1 MLIRFVWMALEIRG
15 MLLNF
20 GLMPIRRVRMGIHF
34 RRIFIQANWIRIPRE
49 WISIRAK
56 LRDIEFRLEAS
67 DFTPSA
73 SSHIGKYLLS
83 LFRLT
88 PTPSLPLARGAGFP
102 ETEGVSPTLPAKTKS
117 SVPLSVFLAVALLSS
132 AVLGFEIAL
141 SRVFATTLRFQFAFL
156 IVSLALCGLGLGGLW
171 AHLRPRTSLEN
182 AALGWGVAV
191 VASLA
196 VILRGVF
203 AIVPQHY
210 WLAALF
216 VVVPFCFAGAFLS
229 LVFGAYREEGGRLY
243 GFDLGGAALAAVGS
257 VALMQVVSAIDACL
271 FFAAL
276 GALAG
281 VLVSKRRAFP
291 AILCATLLA
300 MIPFNLRFHAWSV
313 QPIPPMPD
321 KDGNTL
327 ADRGITQFLFT
338 ELGDPKSKTKISDTR
353 WNAFARTDV
362 VNDPDE
368 GPDSLLIYTNG
379 NVPTNMLHWRGD
391 LRSLPQLTAR
401 FPISNWTFESANIG
415 NQEVFSIGPGGGLD
429 ALLALQYGAKHF
441 EGAEINPSIVG
452 LMNEPDYRNWN
463 GGIYRNPRVHVR
475 TAEGRDAVRET
486 KGRYRLVFSALTKTA
501 TAGQGAALLESFIY
515 TREAFND
522 YLNAADDDGA
532 MAIVGDAPALLAR
545 LTATAV
551 DHFKRM
557 GQTEH
562 EAGQHIAVVYADA
575 RMGGPYR
582 WALFVRK
589 SPITPAQAALM
600 AQSASKKKLYAIWI
614 PGQAADNPSYPFG
627 LMLSGA
633 LSLDAFIA
641 SGRQTT
647 QQEPMAADFS
657 PCSDDKPFVLDMSP
671 SPMSLFDSSPSL
683 TWMLGLSLLS
693 TLGLAGFLSLSPGKR
708 ATFPPAISETQRETS
723 ATTTNVS
730 AIEAITD
737 AALSGVP
744 AVQASASATQAR
756 TRAVAPIADLS
767 NALGPLLFL
776 ALGVGFMFVEVP
788 LIQKLALPLGYPT
801 LSLSVI
807 LFSILLGGG
816 AGALFSQRFEGASLR
831 RYALACALGVVAL
844 SLGFGF
850 ASDVAGRALLD
861 LPITTRCVVVALSLL
876 PFGFVLGTPFP
887 SGLRLLARDERTV
900 ALAWALNGTAS
911 VVGSI
916 GAAILAKSLGF
927 TLVMAFGALIY
938 AGVAGVFAANRQG

>member
-1 MLIRFVWMALEIRG
+1 
-15 MLLNF
+15 
-20 GLMPIRRVRMGIHF
+20 
-34 RRIFIQANWIRIPRE
+34 
-49 WISIRAK
+49 
-56 LRDIEFRLEAS
+56 
-67 DFTPSA
+67 
-73 SSHIGKYLLS
+73 
-83 LFRLT
+83 
-88 PTPSLPLARGAGFP
+88 
-102 ETEGVSPTLPAKTKS
+102 
-117 SVPLSVFLAVALLSS
+117 VFLAVALLSS

-141 SRVFATTLRFQFAFL
+141 SRVFATTLRYQFAFL

-191 VASLA
+191 VAALA

-203 AIVPQHY
+203 AFVPQHY
-210 WLAALF
+210 WLAAL
-216 VVVPFCFAGAFLS
+216 VVVLPFCFAGAFLS
-229 LVFGAYREEGGRLY
+229 LAFGAYREEGGRLY
-243 GFDLGGAALAAVGS
+243 AFDLAGAALAAVGS
-257 VALMQVVSAIDACL
+257 VALMQVMSAVDACL

-281 VLVSKRRAFP
+281 VFVSKQRAFP
-291 AILCATLLA
+291 AIICAMLLA
-300 MIPFNLRFHAWSV
+300 TIPFNRRSHAWSV
-313 QPIPPMPD
+313 QPIPPAYQVSEEAWQQALLGWSQKKQTYLPQSD
-321 KDGNTL
+321 SL
-327 ADRGITQFLFT
+327 ADRGVTQPLFT
-338 ELGDPKSKTKISDTR
+338 EIGGQLEAERRLKVLQNAGRINKRLQIPPTQILDTR

-362 VNDPDE
+362 VRDPDA
-368 GPDSLLIYTNG
+368 GPDTLLIYTNG
-379 NVPTNMLHWRGD
+379 NVPTNMLRWKGD
-391 LRSLPQLTAR
+391 PRSLPQLTAQ
-401 FPISNWTFESANIG
+401 FPISDWTFESANIADRD
-415 NQEVFSIGPGGGLD
+415 VFSIGPGGGLD

-452 LMNEPDYRNWN
+452 LMNEPNYRAWN
-463 GGIYRNPRVHVR
+463 GGIYQRPEVHVR
-475 TAEGRDAVRET
+475 TAEGRDAARQS

-522 YLNAADDDGA
+522 YLSAADDEGA

-557 GQTEH
+557 GQTER
-562 EAGQHIAVVYADA
+562 EAGQHIAVVFADA
-575 RMGGPYR
+575 QLGGPYR

-600 AQSASKKKLYAIWI
+600 ARGARDKKLYPLWI
-614 PGQAADNPSYPFG
+614 PGQVSNDDAYPFG
-627 LMLSGA
+627 SLLSGA

-641 SGRQTT
+641 SGRQITP
-647 QQEPMAADFS
+647 QQPFAADFS
-657 PCSDDKPFVLDMSP
+657 PCSDDKPFVLDMST

-693 TLGLAGFLSLSPGKR
+693 TLGLAGFLSLGSGRRAAPRLAPSNTRRTSPVAKANVR
-708 ATFPPAISETQRETS
+708 APQAGAGAGEAGLPAI
-723 ATTTNVS
+723 V
-730 AIEAITD
+730 AITD
-737 AALSGVP
+737 ATLPDAL
-744 AVQASASATQAR
+744 ATETDANG
-756 TRAVAPIADLS
+756 THADSSVIAPIASPTSADTRVS

-816 AGALFSQRFEGASLR
+816 AGALFSQRFEGARLR

-844 SLGFGF
+844 ALGFGF

-861 LPITTRCVVVALSLL
+861 LPIASRCVVVALALL
-876 PFGFVLGTPFP
+876 PFGFALGTPFP
-887 SGLRLLARDERTV
+887 SGLRLFARDERTV

-916 GAAILAKSLGF
+916 GAAITAKSLGF
-927 TLVMAFGALIY
+927 TLVMALGALIY
-938 AGVAGVFAANRQG
+938 AGVAGVFAANRRG

>member
-1 MLIRFVWMALEIRG
+1 
-15 MLLNF
+15 
-20 GLMPIRRVRMGIHF
+20 
-34 RRIFIQANWIRIPRE
+34 
-49 WISIRAK
+49 
-56 LRDIEFRLEAS
+56 
-67 DFTPSA
+67 
-73 SSHIGKYLLS
+73 
-83 LFRLT
+83 
-88 PTPSLPLARGAGFP
+88 
-102 ETEGVSPTLPAKTKS
+102 
-117 SVPLSVFLAVALLSS
+117 VFLAIALLSS

-141 SRVFATTLRFQFAFL
+141 SRVFATVLRYQFAFL

-203 AIVPQHY
+203 AFVPQHY
-210 WLAALF
+210 WLAAI
-216 VVVPFCFAGAFLS
+216 VVVLPFCFAGAFLS
-229 LVFGAYREEGGRLY
+229 LAFGAYREEGGRLY
-243 GFDLGGAALAAVGS
+243 AFDLAGAALAAVGS
-257 VALMQVVSAIDACL
+257 VALMQVISAIDACL

-281 VLVSKRRAFP
+281 VLVSKQRAFP
-291 AILCATLLA
+291 AIICAMLLA
-300 MIPFNLRFHAWSV
+300 TIPFNLRSHAWSV

-321 KDGNTL
+321 ADGNTL
-327 ADRGITQFLFT
+327 ADRGITQPLFT
-338 ELGDPKSKTKISDTR
+338 ELGDPKSKTKVLDTR

-362 VNDPDE
+362 VADPDA

-379 NVPTNMLHWRGD
+379 NVPTNMLRWKGD
-391 LRSLPQLTAR
+391 PRSLPQITAQ
-401 FPISNWTFESANIG
+401 FPISDWTFESANIA
-415 NQEVFSIGPGGGLD
+415 NRDVFSIGPGGGLD
-429 ALLALQYGAKHF
+429 ALLSLRYGAKHF

-452 LMNEPDYRNWN
+452 LMNENTPPLNYRAWN
-463 GGIYRNPRVHVR
+463 GGIYQNPRVHVR
-475 TAEGRDAVRET
+475 TAEGRDAVRES

-522 YLNAADDDGA
+522 YLNATDDQGA

-551 DHFKRM
+551 DHFTRM

-562 EAGQHIAVVYADA
+562 EAGQHIAVVFADEQL
-575 RMGGPYR
+575 GGPYR
-582 WALFVRK
+582 WALFVRH

-600 AQSASKKKLYAIWI
+600 ASSARDKKLLAIWI
-614 PGQAADNPSYPFG
+614 PGQASNDPSYPFG
-627 LMLSGA
+627 SMLSGA

-641 SGRQTT
+641 SGRQVSP
-647 QQEPMAADFS
+647 QQPLALDFS
-657 PCSDDKPFVLDMSP
+657 PCSDDKPFVLDLGT

-683 TWMLGLSLLS
+683 TWMLGLSLIS
-693 TLGLAGFLSLSPGKR
+693 TLCLAGFLSLGSGRRGAPRLAPSNTRRTSPVAKANVR
-708 ATFPPAISETQRETS
+708 APQAGVGEAELPAI
-723 ATTTNVS
+723 V
-730 AIEAITD
+730 AITD
-737 AALSGVP
+737 ATVP
-744 AVQASASATQAR
+744 DAPATEDGANEAHADSSAAAPIASPTSASAG
-756 TRAVAPIADLS
+756 VS

-816 AGALFSQRFEGASLR
+816 AGALFSQRFEGAALR
-831 RYALACALGVVAL
+831 RYALACALAVVAL
-844 SLGFGF
+844 ALGFGF

-861 LPITTRCVVVALSLL
+861 LPITVRCVVVALALL
-876 PFGFVLGTPFP
+876 PFGFCLGTPFP
-887 SGLRLLARDERTV
+887 SGLRLFARDERTV

-927 TLVMAFGALIY
+927 TLVMALGALIY
-938 AGVAGVFAANRQG
+938 ASVAGVFAVDRRG

>member
-1 MLIRFVWMALEIRG
+1 
-15 MLLNF
+15 
-20 GLMPIRRVRMGIHF
+20 
-34 RRIFIQANWIRIPRE
+34 
-49 WISIRAK
+49 
-56 LRDIEFRLEAS
+56 
-67 DFTPSA
+67 
-73 SSHIGKYLLS
+73 
-83 LFRLT
+83 
-88 PTPSLPLARGAGFP
+88 
-102 ETEGVSPTLPAKTKS
+102 
-117 SVPLSVFLAVALLSS
+117 VFLAVALLSG

-141 SRVFATTLRFQFAFL
+141 SRVFATTLRYQFAFL

-191 VASLA
+191 AVSLA

-203 AIVPQHY
+203 AIIPQHY
-210 WLAALF
+210 WLAAL
-216 VVVPFCFAGAFLS
+216 VVVLPFCFAGAFLS
-229 LVFGAYREEGGRLY
+229 LAFGAYREEGGRLY
-243 GFDLGGAALAAVGS
+243 AFDLAGAALAAVGS
-257 VALMQVVSAIDACL
+257 VALMQVMSAIDACL

-281 VLVSKRRAFP
+281 VFVSKQRAFP
-291 AILCATLLA
+291 AIICAMLLA
-300 MIPFNLRFHAWSV
+300 TIPFNRRSHAWSV

-321 KDGNTL
+321 ADGNTL
-327 ADRGITQFLFT
+327 ADRGITQSLFT
-338 ELGDPKSKTKISDTR
+338 ELGDPKSKTKVLDTR

-362 VNDPDE
+362 VADPDA

-379 NVPTNMLHWRGD
+379 NVPTNMLRWKGD
-391 LRSLPQLTAR
+391 PRALPQLVAQ
-401 FPISNWTFESANIG
+401 FPISDWTFESANLQ
-415 NQEVFSIGPGGGLD
+415 NQDVFSIGPGGGLD
-429 ALLALQYGAKHF
+429 ALLALRYGAKHF

-452 LMNEPDYRNWN
+452 LMNEPNYRAWN
-463 GGIYRNPRVHVR
+463 GGIYQNPRVHVR
-475 TAEGRDAVRET
+475 TAEGRDAVRES

-562 EAGQHIAVVYADA
+562 EAGQHIAVVFADA
-575 RMGGPYR
+575 QLGGPYR
-582 WALFVRK
+582 WALFVKK

-600 AQSASKKKLYAIWI
+600 ASSARDKKLYPLWI
-614 PGQAADNPSYPFG
+614 PGQVSNDDAYPFG
-627 LMLSGA
+627 SLLSGA

-641 SGRQTT
+641 SGRQISP
-647 QQEPMAADFS
+647 QQPLAADFS

-693 TLGLAGFLSLSPGKR
+693 TLGLAGFLSLAPDRR
-708 ATFPPAISETQRETS
+708 ATPRLAPSNTRRTSPVAKANVRASQTGEGAREAELPAI
-723 ATTTNVS
+723 V
-730 AIEAITD
+730 AITD
-737 AALSGVP
+737 ATLP
-744 AVQASASATQAR
+744 DATA
-756 TRAVAPIADLS
+756 TETDANGTHADSSVAAPIASPTVSSAGAS

-816 AGALFSQRFEGASLR
+816 AGALFSQRFEGARLR
-831 RYALACALGVVAL
+831 RYALICALGVVAL
-844 SLGFGF
+844 ALGFGF

-861 LPITTRCVVVALSLL
+861 LPIVLRCVVVALALL
-876 PFGFVLGTPFP
+876 PFGFALGTPFP
-887 SGLRLLARDERTV
+887 SGLRLFARDERTV

-927 TLVMAFGALIY
+927 TLVMALGALIY
-938 AGVAGVFAANRQG
+938 ASVAGVFAANRRG